1 MLCRKYLLN
10 LRHNNEINM
19 MISIDDQIFIKIK
32 KAKRGSLFIIDDFT
46 DFGNTKA
53 VGKALERLVKSGE
66 LQRVATGIY
75 VRPVKDKLL
84 GIVLPGIEDIAEAIR
99 KRDKAR
105 IIPTGSYALYK
116 LGLTT
121 QVPMNVVYYTDSTAR
136 KIKVGN
142 QIITFKRASARSLSA
157 IGDISKL
164 AIQALRSIGK
174 DKVSD
179 EELCKIRELLRQ
191 EKPYHLQH
199 DLKLAPEWIRELLK
213 PRNI

>member
-1 MLCRKYLLN
+1 MILSIEEQI
-10 LRHNNEINM
+10 LR
-19 MISIDDQIFIKIK
+19 KIK
-32 KAKRGSLFIIDDFT
+32 KAKRGSLFFPENFT
-46 DFGNTKA
+46 DFGNAKA
-53 VGKALERLVKSGE
+53 IAKALERLVKSGE
-66 LQRVATGIY
+66 LYRVTTGIY

-105 IIPTGSYALYK
+105 IVPTGSYALYK

-121 QVPMNVVYYTDSTAR
+121 QVPMKVVYYTDSTAR
-136 KIKVGN
+136 TVRIGK
-142 QIITFKRASARSLSA
+142 QTITFKRASARNVSA

-174 DKVSD
+174 NKVRD
-179 EELCKIRELLRQ
+179 EEINRIKELLRH

-199 DLKLAPEWIRELLK
+199 DLKLAPEWIRKLLK
-213 PRNI
+213 PQKL

>member
-1 MLCRKYLLN
+1 M
-10 LRHNNEINM
+10 I
-19 MISIDDQIFIKIK
+19 ISIEKQILKKIK
-32 KAKRGSLFIIDDFT
+32 KAKRGTLYFPEYFSDFGSSRTVGKSLF
-46 DFGNTKA
+46 
-53 VGKALERLVKSGE
+53 RLVESGE
-66 LQRVATGIY
+66 LYRVATGIY
-75 VRPVKDKLL
+75 VRPEKDKLL

-105 IIPTGSYALYK
+105 IVPTGSYALYK

-121 QVPMNVVYYTDSTAR
+121 QVPMNIVYYTDSTAR
-136 KIKVGN
+136 KIRVGK
-142 QIITFKRASARSLSA
+142 QTITFKRASARNLSA

-174 DKVSD
+174 NKVSD
-179 EELCKIRELLRQ
+179 EELSRIRVLLLQ

-199 DLKLAPEWIRELLK
+199 DLKLAPDWIRELLK